1 MPDWLHAEGYWLAR
15 FLLQRGLGLV
25 YLIAFVVVLEQ
36 FRPLLGEDGLLP
48 VPGFLARVSF
58 RRAPSLFH
66 FRYSDRL
73 LVAVAVTGIV
83 LSLAVIAGIPDRL
96 PAPLTVAI
104 WLLLWALY
112 LSIVNVGQ
120 TFYAFGWES
129 LLLEAGF
136 LAAFL
141 GPSSSA
147 VPAPFVWLFRWLLF
161 RLEFGAG
168 LIKMRGDRCWRD
180 LTCLYYHQETQPM
193 PNPLSWYFHHLP
205 KPLHRIEVLGSH
217 FAQLVAPVLLFLPQ
231 PFAAFAGLVMAVT
244 QFWLVLSGN
253 FSWLNLTTIVLTASA
268 FDDRMLG
275 RVLPIAHVATAPLFW
290 LDALVVAVTVLVIAL
305 SYRPARNLV
314 SPSQLMN
321 ASFDPLRLVNT
332 YGAFGSIERERFEVV
347 VEGTADER
355 IGPETVWVEYEFR
368 GKPTAPARR
377 PPQWAPY
384 HLRLDWLMWFAA
396 ISPGYA
402 WPWFDRFVAKL
413 LQNDRAILRLL
424 GRNPFPDAPPRAV
437 RAVLY
442 RYRFTTPRERRET
455 SAWWARERMGEFLGP
470 TTRKNP
476 SRHWRW
482 EPASA

>member
-48 VPGFLARVSF
+48 VPAFLARVSF

-141 GPSSSA
+141 GPSSRA
-147 VPAPFVWLFRWLLF
+147 LPARLVCLFRCLLF

-168 LIKMRGDRCWRD
+168 LIKIRGDRCWRD
-180 LTCLYYHQETQPM
+180 LTCLYYHHETQPM

-205 KPLHRIEVLGSH
+205 KPLHRIEVVGTHSPH
-217 FAQLVAPVLLFLPQ
+217 LVAPFGLFAPQ
-231 PFAAFAGLVMAVT
+231 PIAAIAGALIIAH
-244 QFWLVLSGN
+244 QLLLISAGN
-253 FSWLNLTTIVLTASA
+253 YAWLNWLTIVLAVTAFGDAQLGAVFPVSA
-268 FDDRMLG
+268 PFLEPRSA
-275 RVLPIAHVATAPLFW
+275 AH
-290 LDALVVAVTVLVIAL
+290 DALLIL
-305 SYRPARNLV
+305 L
-314 SPSQLMN
+314 
-321 ASFDPLRLVNT
+321 
-332 YGAFGSIERERFEVV
+332 
-347 VEGTADER
+347 
-355 IGPETVWVEYEFR
+355 
-368 GKPTAPARR
+368 
-377 PPQWAPY
+377 
-384 HLRLDWLMWFAA
+384 AA
-396 ISPGYA
+396 IT
-402 WPWFDRFVAKL
+402 V
-413 LQNDRAILRLL
+413 
-424 GRNPFPDAPPRAV
+424 
-437 RAVLY
+437 
-442 RYRFTTPRERRET
+442 
-455 SAWWARERMGEFLGP
+455 
-470 TTRKNP
+470 
-476 SRHWRW
+476 
-482 EPASA
+482 

>member
-1 MPDWLHAEGYWLAR
+1 MPDWLHAEGYWLPR
-15 FLLQRGLGLV
+15 FFLPRGLGLGS
-25 YLIAFVVVLEQ
+25 LIAFVVVPEQ

-83 LSLAVIAGIPDRL
+83 LSLAVVAGIPDLL
-96 PAPLTVAI
+96 PAPITVAI

-129 LLLEAGF
+129 LLLAAGF

-147 VPAPFVWLFRWLLF
+147 VPAPLVWLFRWLLF

-193 PNPLSWYFHHLP
+193 PNPLSWSFHHLQ

-217 FAQLVAPVLLFLPQ
+217 FAQLVAPILLFFPQ
-231 PFAAFAGLVMAVT
+231 PIATVAGLVIAVT
-244 QFWLVLSGN
+244 QLWLVLSGN

-268 FDDRMLG
+268 LDDGMLA
-275 RVLPIAHVATAPLFW
+275 RILPHASSGMARGGWH
-290 LDALVVAVTVLVIAL
+290 DALVLAV
-305 SYRPARNLV
+305 
-314 SPSQLMN
+314 
-321 ASFDPLRLVNT
+321 
-332 YGAFGSIERERFEVV
+332 
-347 VEGTADER
+347 
-355 IGPETVWVEYEFR
+355 
-368 GKPTAPARR
+368 
-377 PPQWAPY
+377 
-384 HLRLDWLMWFAA
+384 
-396 ISPGYA
+396 
-402 WPWFDRFVAKL
+402 
-413 LQNDRAILRLL
+413 
-424 GRNPFPDAPPRAV
+424 
-437 RAVLY
+437 
-442 RYRFTTPRERRET
+442 
-455 SAWWARERMGEFLGP
+455 
-470 TTRKNP
+470 
-476 SRHWRW
+476 
-482 EPASA
+482 